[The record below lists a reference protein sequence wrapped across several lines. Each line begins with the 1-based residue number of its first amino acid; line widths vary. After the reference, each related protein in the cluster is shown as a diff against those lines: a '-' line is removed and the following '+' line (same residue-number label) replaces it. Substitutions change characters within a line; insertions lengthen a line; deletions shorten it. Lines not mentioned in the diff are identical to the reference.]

1 VGLQGQPLYC
11 QHSSAAAPQS
21 STAVDSLE
29 SVGWLGMGY
38 LAAAELP
45 LPMANMPVAAK
56 QWTAGAAME
65 SLVVVGVAASAAAVA
80 AVVVAVETEL
90 AAAAGSCRNLC
101 LEPSVGPWKP
111 SYSAAMGSY
120 FPCSVSAPA

>member
-1 VGLQGQPLYC
+1 MGLRGQSLYC
-11 QHSSAAAPQS
+11 RHSSAAALQS
-21 STAVDSLE
+21 STADSLE
-29 SVGWLGMGY
+29 SVGWLGTGY

-45 LPMANMPVAAK
+45 LPMANMPVAVK

-65 SLVVVGVAASAAAVA
+65 SLVVVVGAASAAAVA
-80 AVVVAVETEL
+80 AVVAAVETEL

-101 LEPSVGPWKP
+101 LEPLVGPWKP
-111 SYSAAMGSY
+111 SYSAAMSSY